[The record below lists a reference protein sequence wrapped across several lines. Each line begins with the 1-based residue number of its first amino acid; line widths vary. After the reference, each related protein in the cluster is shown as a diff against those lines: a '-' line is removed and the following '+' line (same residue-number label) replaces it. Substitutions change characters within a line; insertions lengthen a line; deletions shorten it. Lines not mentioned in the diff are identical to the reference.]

1 MPETKAKVRKIR
13 FLNGCNVGSDRYE
26 VGDTAPDHVLSPA
39 TRKAWMDD
47 GYIEWAD

>member
-1 MPETKAKVRKIR
+1 MPKTDDKPKTIR
-13 FLNGCNVGSDRYE
+13 FLVGANVGSERYE